1 MLRKSLKVTSRSIEI
16 NSCLKNP
23 TEKNR
28 EMKNAIS
35 RNFILFFFIFR
46 TTRTDFLLV
55 KTKIGNGIMA
65 RRNKKKS
72 NRNQLRKKSKNPPLP
87 CPPLLQILKLLPI
100 IISTT
105 EPEVEPEP
113 SPEILLL
120 NKFQMATFQFHE
132 KKRYQFH

>member
-1 MLRKSLKVTSRSIEI
+1 M
-16 NSCLKNP
+16 
-23 TEKNR
+23 
-28 EMKNAIS
+28 
-35 RNFILFFFIFR
+35 
-46 TTRTDFLLV
+46 V